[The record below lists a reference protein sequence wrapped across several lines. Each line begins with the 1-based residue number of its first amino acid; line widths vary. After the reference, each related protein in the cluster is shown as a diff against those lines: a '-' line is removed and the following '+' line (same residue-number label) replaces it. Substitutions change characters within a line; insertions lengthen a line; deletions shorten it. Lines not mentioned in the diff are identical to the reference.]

1 MTSNCNLKVQ
11 ELYRIIWNM
20 ILSKNKTTIRNKI
33 EKYINRS
40 LFILIS
46 AKTERFLVLK
56 LTKTHTKEFGWMMWQ
71 DIIFSSSSIV
81 FISTFYFG
89 FLFYQNATMFLSI
102 LWSCGWIQWKTHEI
116 IYDAPK
122 HNQTLPFNF
131 YSHYRFVR
139 SLFDSPIFHY
149 NE

>member
-1 MTSNCNLKVQ
+1 M
-11 ELYRIIWNM
+11 
-20 ILSKNKTTIRNKI
+20 
-33 EKYINRS
+33 
-40 LFILIS
+40 IS

-149 NE
+149 NNSTITLSFCYCKIKPRVKKIYFSIWNDDPF